1 MEAVLFTDFI
11 KLEAKP
17 WQNVAEVHSLVSAA
31 CRLKFREI
39 VETVTISKD
48 CVSGILRKRKP
59 SEGWGARFLTRKPWD
74 HFSQLSCIWWCC
86 LSAIRRSLS
95 IALWPPTKHEFIS
108 THQSP
113 RNDWDSGF
121 HLTNLLGTKQSL
133 SYWLERKWLPFFEI
147 QKMWDT
153 SIGPRKEQN
162 GHGPLICRII
172 GLNQPNCNKKTAL
185 QKSHARFPDHYPFM

>member
-48 CVSGILRKRKP
+48 CVSEILGKRKP
-59 SEGWGARFLTRKPWD
+59 SEGWGARFLTQKPWD

-86 LSAIRRSLS
+86 LSAIRRSL
-95 IALWPPTKHEFIS
+95 TKVTPKSKKRLRQWIS
-108 THQSP
+108 PDQSA
-113 RNDWDSGF
+113 RNKAKFVVLTGKEMATVFWDSEG
-121 HLTNLLGTKQSL
+121 LWSTTTYRRTKRSEVFTM
-133 SYWLERKWLPFFEI
+133 SNYCTSPF
-147 QKMWDT
+147 
-153 SIGPRKEQN
+153 
-162 GHGPLICRII
+162 
-172 GLNQPNCNKKTAL
+172 
-185 QKSHARFPDHYPFM
+185 Y